1 MARTSALV
9 FIETS
14 SCDRNTLAMLIRPRA
29 RHPSPSATGR
39 QLDKWPDQ
47 GPRAEGRVP
56 VGIRRHFEP
65 SVAPPEPDDRIA
77 GAIFRQAGRKAP
89 RDLLHPEFWSD
100 AMRCA
105 GTDPV

>member
-1 MARTSALV
+1 MARTNALV

-39 QLDKWPDQ
+39 QLDKWPNQ
-47 GPRAEGRVP
+47 GRRAEGRVP
-56 VGIRRHFEP
+56 VGIRRHFGP
-65 SVAPPEPDDRIA
+65 SVAPEPGDRIA
-77 GAIFRQAGRKAP
+77 VAIFRQAGRKAP
-89 RDLLHPEFWSD
+89 RDLLHPGSWRG
-100 AMRCA
+100 AMRRA